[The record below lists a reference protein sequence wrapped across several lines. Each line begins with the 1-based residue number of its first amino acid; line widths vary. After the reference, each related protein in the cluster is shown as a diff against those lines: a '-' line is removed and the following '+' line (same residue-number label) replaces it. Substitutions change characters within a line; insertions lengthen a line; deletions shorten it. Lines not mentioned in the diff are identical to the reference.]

1 MFLVRQS
8 DEVAKLRLLYVEPKA
23 RGLGLGRR
31 LVRAC
36 IGFAREA
43 GYAQLTLWTN
53 DILHAARQIY
63 VAEGFRLI
71 AEEKHRS
78 FGHDLVGQ
86 NWALELTPGQAG
98 T

>member
-1 MFLVRQS
+1 
-8 DEVAKLRLLYVEPKA
+8 VEPKA
-23 RGLGLGRR
+23 RGRGLGRR

-36 IGFAREA
+36 IGFASEA

-71 AEEKHRS
+71 AEEKHHS

-86 NWALELTPGQAG
+86 NWALDLVRGEAG

>member
-1 MFLVRQS
+1 M
-8 DEVAKLRLLYVEPKA
+8 
-23 RGLGLGRR
+23 
-31 LVRAC
+31 RAC

-71 AEEKHRS
+71 AEEKHHS

-86 NWALELTPGQAG
+86 NWALDLAPGQAG